1 MLLEMLLGT
10 SLSRGGVLVALVLI
24 ATTILYRSRTKKP
37 ISEKSSGPT
46 TARSDIDEALQSR
59 FNAASKHFS
68 ALVDEANTT
77 VKNCLQSVPSL
88 SGIPLDSRWGVL
100 VPVSTIALWSLQA
113 RQQGTL
119 HSVDRAVAV

>member
-77 VKNCLQSVPSL
+77 VKNCPA
-88 SGIPLDSRWGVL
+88 IRPLPEWH
-100 VPVSTIALWSLQA
+100 PT
-113 RQQGTL
+113 
-119 HSVDRAVAV
+119 